1 MADSQREPPSRSDA
15 RRRALLAAAAE
26 IFFERGYA
34 ATSIDAI
41 IERAGGSKRNIYAQF
56 GNKEGL
62 FTAIVTQSADQ
73 ALAALAIEEVAGQN
87 LRDTLTAFGRQ
98 LMDIYLSPTVL
109 GVYRMVVAE
118 AQRYPDLARAFYD
131 RGPGRTTAGLAQV
144 LEQAVARG
152 ELASADP
159 ALHAEHFVGL
169 IRDNHHL
176 QVVLGLRP
184 PPPTA
189 ERHRI
194 VASAVELFLDGARP
208 VSAAPSR

>member
-1 MADSQREPPSRSDA
+1 MVDRQPAAPLRGEDRRS
-15 RRRALLAAAAE
+15 ALLAAAAE

-62 FTAIVTQSADQ
+62 FTAIVTQNADQ
-73 ALAALAIEEVAGQN
+73 ALAALAIEEVSGQD
-87 LRDTLTAFGRQ
+87 LRDTLTTFGRQ

-109 GVYRMVVAE
+109 GIYRMVVAE
-118 AQRYPDLARAFYD
+118 AQRYPDLVRAFYD
-131 RGPGRTTAGLAQV
+131 RGPGRTTAGLTQV
-144 LEQAVARG
+144 LERAVARG

-184 PPPTA
+184 PPPPA
-189 ERHRI
+189 ERHQI
-194 VASAVELFLDGARP
+194 VASAVELFLHGAQ
-208 VSAAPSR
+208 